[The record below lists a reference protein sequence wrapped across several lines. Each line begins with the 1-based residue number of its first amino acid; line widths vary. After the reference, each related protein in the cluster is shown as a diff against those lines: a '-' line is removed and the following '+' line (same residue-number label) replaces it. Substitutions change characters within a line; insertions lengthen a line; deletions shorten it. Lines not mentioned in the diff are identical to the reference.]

1 MTEPRVELRVPADVV
16 EIIDRLKDAGF
27 EAYVVGG
34 CVRDALIGAE
44 PQDWDIATSARPPEI
59 QKHFRRS
66 LYTNRF
72 GTVIV
77 QTREREVEVTTY
89 RRETEY
95 SDHRRPDAV
104 EFTLSLVDDLSRR
117 DFTINAMAWDGRLV
131 DPFGG
136 ARDLRARLIR
146 AVGDPAERFHE
157 DALRML
163 RAVRFAATLDFT
175 IEEAT
180 AAAVRANAELARVVS
195 GERVQQE
202 MVKILTT
209 RQPSTAL
216 RTLSSLGLL
225 AVILP
230 ELEQAK
236 SIPQEKARAQDVF
249 EHSLATLDATPPDDL
264 VLRLAGLLHDI
275 GKPDTFADGHFYQHE
290 YVGEAKAR
298 RILRRWKFPKDT
310 IQRVTHL
317 VRNHMFWY
325 QDEWTDAAVRR
336 FIRKVGLDNIRLL
349 FALRKADNIG
359 SGARQPRMVKLDQL
373 WRRVEAE
380 LARQNAFSLR
390 DLAIDGHDVMRE
402 LALTPGPE
410 VGKVLNWLF
419 ERVMDDPELNDRDRL
434 LALMREGR
442 DDILRGTALE
452 QPSGADARRLRAA
465 DSTRDRFGAV

>member
-1 MTEPRVELRVPADVV
+1 MSEPRVELRVPADVV

-77 QTREREVEVTTY
+77 QTPEREVEVTTY
-89 RRETEY
+89 RRESEY

-104 EFTLSLVDDLSRR
+104 DFTLSLVDDLSRR

-136 ARDLRARLIR
+136 ARDLRTRLIR
-146 AVGDPAERFHE
+146 AVGDPAERFRE

-163 RAVRFAATLDFT
+163 RAVRFAATLGFE

-180 AAAVRANAELARVVS
+180 ATAVRANAELVRIVS
-195 GERVQQE
+195 GERIQQE
-202 MVKILTT
+202 MVKMLTT
-209 RQPSTAL
+209 RQPSAAL

-225 AVILP
+225 REVLP

-298 RILRRWKFPKDT
+298 RILRRWKFPKET
-310 IQRVTHL
+310 IQKVTHL

-336 FIRKVGLDNIRLL
+336 FIRKVGLDNIRDL

-390 DLAIDGHDVMRE
+390 DLKVDGHDVMRE
-402 LALTPGPE
+402 LGISPGPD
-410 VGKVLNWLF
+410 VGRVLNWLF
-419 ERVMDDPELNDRDRL
+419 ERVIDDPSLNEREPL
-434 LALMREGR
+434 LRLMRERRDEIMGPDEPDAPSSGRRRQRTATQGR
-442 DDILRGTALE
+442 DLSPAG
-452 QPSGADARRLRAA
+452 
-465 DSTRDRFGAV
+465 